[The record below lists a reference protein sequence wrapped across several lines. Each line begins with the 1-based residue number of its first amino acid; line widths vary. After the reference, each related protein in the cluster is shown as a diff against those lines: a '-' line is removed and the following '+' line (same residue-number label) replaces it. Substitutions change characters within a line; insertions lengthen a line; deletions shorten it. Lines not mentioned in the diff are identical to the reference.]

1 MVLNKITFRALVFP
15 ELIDSDEERETESDG
30 QGKTR
35 SWIEKREELGYYAN
49 IVRELLM

>member
-1 MVLNKITFRALVFP
+1 MFRALVFP

-35 SWIEKREELGYYAN
+35 SWLEKEKNSDIMQILWENY
-49 IVRELLM
+49 